1 MTKICIDP
9 VTVSVVEYH
18 SWMTHLQ
25 SLPMVALVTTGRT
38 GSDFLQSLLDSHP
51 QIATFNGHFAIYSE
65 FFEHAQT
72 FSIADGRSADAA
84 DEFIG
89 QYIYKLVSRYD
100 VQEAKD
106 ALGEQSDESVTID
119 TAEFK
124 AHLVGL
130 MGEHPLTSRD
140 FLLAIYGAY
149 NLCLGQEIKNLK
161 IIFHHPHLDYEF
173 RLFLKDFPTTRVVFS
188 TRDPR
193 ANFCSI
199 VENFRHYYPSHDNQ
213 AHLYT
218 SLKMILEDSSLA
230 EELRLDYISIRLED
244 IPREDVVRE
253 FARWLGVD
261 FRDSMLRST
270 WAGLDWHG
278 DSLSNKRFTATGWS
292 KNRTENGWQHRLGWM
307 DQYVLN
313 YIMNPRLVHYGYS
326 FKPAGLVGAFFVAL
340 LILLPFK
347 YERRFFSVG
356 YIWSILRDGNRS
368 MRLKL
373 MLTPLFYWRRI
384 CLCYRYYSRTLWR
397 VPYNGKWVRVHRMD

>member
-1 MTKICIDP
+1 MC
-9 VTVSVVEYH
+9 E
-18 SWMTHLQ
+18 L
-25 SLPMVALVTTGRT
+25 
-38 GSDFLQSLLDSHP
+38 
-51 QIATFNGHFAIYSE
+51 
-65 FFEHAQT
+65 
-72 FSIADGRSADAA
+72 
-84 DEFIG
+84 
-89 QYIYKLVSRYD
+89 
-100 VQEAKD
+100 
-106 ALGEQSDESVTID
+106 
-119 TAEFK
+119 
-124 AHLVGL
+124 
-130 MGEHPLTSRD
+130 PLTSRD

-149 NLCLGQEIKNLK
+149 NLCLGQEIKNAK

-173 RLFLKDFPTTRVVFS
+173 LLFLKDFPTTRVVFS

-244 IPREDVVRE
+244 IPREDVVSE

-326 FKPAGLVGAFFVAL
+326 VKPAGLVGAFFVAL

>member
-1 MTKICIDP
+1 MTKECIDP
-9 VTVSVVEYH
+9 VIASVVEYH

-51 QIATFNGHFAIYSE
+51 QIATFNAHFAIYSE
-65 FFEHAQT
+65 FFERALA
-72 FSIADGRSADAA
+72 FSVADGGSADAA

-100 VQEAKD
+100 IQEGKD
-106 ALGEQSDESVTID
+106 KLGEGSDESFTID

-130 MGEHPLTSRD
+130 MGERPLTSRD

-149 NLCLGQEIKNLK
+149 NLCLGQEIGNAK

-188 TRDPR
+188 SRDPR
-193 ANFCSI
+193 ANFCSH
-199 VENFRHYYPSHDNQ
+199 VEHFRRYYPTHDNQ
-213 AHLYT
+213 SHLF
-218 SLKMILEDSSLA
+218 SCLKMLLEDSELA
-230 EELRLDYISIRLED
+230 DELGLDYIAIRLED
-244 IPREDVVRE
+244 MPREDALRE

-261 FRDSMLRST
+261 FSDSMLRST

-278 DSLSNKRFTATGWS
+278 DRVSNKSFAATGWS
-292 KNRTENGWQHRLGWM
+292 ETRTENGWQQRLGLM

-313 YIMNPRLVHYGYS
+313 YIMNSRLVHYCYS
-326 FKPAGLVGAFFVAL
+326 AKPVGLADTILVAF

-347 YERRFFSVG
+347 YERRFLSPSH
-356 YIWSILRDGNRS
+356 IWTTLRSGNYH
-368 MRLKL
+368 MQLQL
-373 MLTPLFYWRRI
+373 LLTPLFYGRRVK
-384 CLCYRYYSRTLWR
+384 LCYRHYMRTLR
-397 VPYNGKWVRVHRMD
+397 GIKFNGKWLQAH